1 MTIPRPN
8 TANLNHPM
16 ADKISIIDHKHAY
29 ARQGS
34 TSEIAF
40 FMGRDWVLD
49 IIEPFGAYA
58 DEVAGDTLVYSYV
71 PNEILDNFLN
81 TYRA

>member
-1 MTIPRPN
+1 MIPRPSVVK
-8 TANLNHPM
+8 LNHPM
-16 ADKISIIDHKHAY
+16 ANKISIIDHEHAY

-40 FMGRDWVLD
+40 FMDKDWVTE

-58 DEVAGDTLVYSYV
+58 DLPAGDTLVYGWV
-71 PNEILDNFLN
+71 PNEILDSFLKE
-81 TYRA
+81 YAA

>member
-1 MTIPRPN
+1 MFPR
-8 TANLNHPM
+8 TSIKLNHPL
-16 ADKISIIDHKHAY
+16 ADEISIIDHDRAY

-40 FMGRDWVLD
+40 FMGKDWVTE

-58 DEVAGDTLVYSYV
+58 DSEVGDTLVYAYV
-71 PNEILDNFLN
+71 PNEMLDAFLAE
-81 TYRA
+81 YRA

>member
-1 MTIPRPN
+1 MFPR
-8 TANLNHPM
+8 TAIKLNHPM
-16 ADKISIIDHKHAY
+16 ADEISIIDHEHAY

-40 FMGRDWVLD
+40 FKNRKWVLD

-58 DEVAGDTLVYSYV
+58 DSEAGDTRVYAYV
-71 PNEILDNFLN
+71 PNEMLDAFLAE
-81 TYRA
+81 YRA

>member
-1 MTIPRPN
+1 MIGTSNVIK
-8 TANLNHPM
+8 LNHPM
-16 ADKISIIDHKHAY
+16 ADKISIIDHEHAY

-40 FMGRDWVLD
+40 FMGKQWVTE

-58 DEVAGDTLVYSYV
+58 DSMAGDTRVYAYV
-71 PNEILDNFLN
+71 PNEMLDAFLAE
-81 TYRA
+81 YRA

>member
-29 ARQGS
+29 AMQGS

-40 FMGRDWVLD
+40 FMGKDWVTD
-49 IIEPFGAYA
+49 IIEPFEAYA
-58 DEVAGDTLVYSYV
+58 DGVAGDTLVYAYV
-71 PNEILDNFLN
+71 PNELLDNFLRE
-81 TYRA
+81 YAS

>member
-8 TANLNHPM
+8 TAKLNHPM

-40 FMGRDWVLD
+40 FMGKDWVTD
-49 IIEPFGAYA
+49 IIEPFEAYA
-58 DEVAGDTLVYSYV
+58 DVPAGDTLVYAYV
-71 PNEILDNFLN
+71 PNEILDDFLK

>member
-1 MTIPRPN
+1 MKIPHPN
-8 TANLNHPM
+8 VIKLNHPM
-16 ADKISIIDHKHAY
+16 ADKISIIDHAHAY

-40 FMGRDWVLD
+40 FMGKQWVTE

-58 DEVAGDTLVYSYV
+58 DLPAGDTLVYGWV
-71 PNEILDNFLN
+71 PNEMLDAFLSE
-81 TYRA
+81 YRV

>member
-1 MTIPRPN
+1 MIPRPSVVK
-8 TANLNHPM
+8 LNHPM
-16 ADKISIIDHKHAY
+16 ANKISIIDHKHAY

-40 FMGRDWVLD
+40 FMNKDWVTD

-58 DEVAGDTLVYSYV
+58 DLPAGDTLVYGWV
-71 PNEILDNFLN
+71 PNEILDEFLN

>member
-1 MTIPRPN
+1 MFPR
-8 TANLNHPM
+8 TSIKINHPM
-16 ADKISIIDHKHAY
+16 ADEISIIDHEHAY

-40 FMGRDWVLD
+40 FMNREWVLD

-58 DEVAGDTLVYSYV
+58 DLPAGDTLVYGWV
-71 PNEILDNFLN
+71 PNEMLDAFLAE
-81 TYRA
+81 YRA